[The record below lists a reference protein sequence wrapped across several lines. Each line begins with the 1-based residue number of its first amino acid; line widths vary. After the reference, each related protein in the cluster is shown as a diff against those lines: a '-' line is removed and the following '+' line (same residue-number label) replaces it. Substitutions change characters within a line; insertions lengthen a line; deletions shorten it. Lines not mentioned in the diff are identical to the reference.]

1 MAMWYRQSSEITYQ
15 AVIHVVVG
23 LIALSAVFPLVYVIG
38 MSLTSQVEL
47 IQRGYFVIIPHEV
60 KFNAYTRLLN
70 SAAMWRSLMMSI
82 LRSTTGPLLGVA
94 LTLLGAYV
102 LSHRTLPGRNLL
114 LLIVL
119 VTILFHGG
127 MIPTYLVVR
136 NLGIM
141 NTFWALIVPLLVDS
155 FGLLI
160 IKIFIENL
168 PEGLLE
174 SARMDG
180 AGHVQLLI
188 RIVAPLAA
196 PALAAIGMF
205 NIVQHWNSWFDA
217 LLYLH
222 NKNLWPL
229 QLVLRNLLE
238 GQAHLGDDLV
248 IEIMKGEKMAFESFK
263 MATVVIG
270 VLPMLALYP
279 FLQRFFI
286 HGVYLGAVKG

>member
-1 MAMWYRQSSEITYQ
+1 MWYRRGTEVTYQ
-15 AVIHVVVG
+15 VVIHALVG
-23 LIALSAVFPLVYVIG
+23 AIALSALFPLVYVIG

-47 IQRGYFVIIPHEV
+47 IQRGYFVIIPHDP
-60 KFNAYTRLLN
+60 KLNAYVRLLD
-70 SAAMWRSLMMSI
+70 SAAMWRALLVSVMRSSI
-82 LRSTTGPLLGVA
+82 GPLLGVA
-94 LTLLGAYV
+94 LTLVGAYV

-119 VTILFHGG
+119 LTILFHGG

-136 NLGIM
+136 NLGVM
-141 NTFWALIVPLLVDS
+141 NTFWAMVVPLLVDS

-168 PEGLLE
+168 PEGLVE
-174 SARMDG
+174 SARLDG
-180 AGHVQLLI
+180 AGHVQLLV
-188 RIVAPLAA
+188 RIVTPLAA

-248 IEIMKGEKMAFESFK
+248 VEIMKGEKMALESFK
-263 MATVVIG
+263 MATVIIG
-270 VLPMLALYP
+270 VVPMLALYP